1 MPPFSKNQ
9 CTNHCLLFR
18 GPLMGSNTLWT
29 WILDILT
36 TKYAGCQDRPISVD
50 HSWTKI
56 FCYRSELLT
65 YKLSHSTNSLCM
77 YVYFLGW
84 DGSPISRFTSLVYL
98 DITLKTCQNC
108 MKIPYLTQ
116 WGPFFT
122 PKYKACV
129 NSQYFCKIKSN
140 TWSSSLDQIWL
151 L

>member
-1 MPPFSKNQ
+1 MINLLCQLQTIISRILAGWWMVQTHGSSCILAFDLIHLINFLIISGLTLCLTLVKICAQ
-9 CTNHCLLFR
+9 NHCLLFR

-77 YVYFLGW
+77 YVYFW
-84 DGSPISRFTSLVYL
+84 DEMAHQLADLRPWYIL
-98 DITLKTCQNC
+98 I
-108 MKIPYLTQ
+108 
-116 WGPFFT
+116 
-122 PKYKACV
+122 
-129 NSQYFCKIKSN
+129 
-140 TWSSSLDQIWL
+140 
-151 L
+151 